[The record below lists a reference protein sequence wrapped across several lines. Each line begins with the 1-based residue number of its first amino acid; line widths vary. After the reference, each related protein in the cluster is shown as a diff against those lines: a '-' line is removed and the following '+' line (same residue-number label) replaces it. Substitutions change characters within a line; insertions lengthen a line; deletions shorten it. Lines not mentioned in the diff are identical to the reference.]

1 MDLLVLALLRGRGG
15 DKVAFRTSLPSR
27 ELVAHEAA
35 HVLQYRNGRSEGG
48 DPEVEADR
56 AANLVASGQQVA
68 VQVIGTGGPHLKP
81 GDPFPGDTIK
91 ALKAVDPSG
100 ITPAVGQIAG
110 AVRDLSFFI
119 TACSDGSPVFRGWPK
134 QGLNG
139 GIFGAPSALLKSN

>member
-1 MDLLVLALLRGRGG
+1 MHSSKIFLGLEHISAIALPPMDSVVLALLVRRRG

-91 ALKAVDPSG
+91 ALKAVDPSWHHPG
-100 ITPAVGQIAG
+100 CWPDC
-110 AVRDLSFFI
+110 RRRSR
-119 TACSDGSPVFRGWPK
+119 PVLFHYGMFR
-134 QGLNG
+134 
-139 GIFGAPSALLKSN
+139 LKPCI